1 MKSARE
7 LFEELGFKWKETK
20 DVIEYSRSLFKHFT
34 FLQKEKITFYKNDY
48 FRYFYLNGIYD
59 INEDLLQAINQ
70 QVTELGWNNA
80 NITD

>member
-34 FLQKEKITFYKNDY
+34 FLQKEKITFYKDVY
-48 FRYFYLNGIYD
+48 FRYFYLIGVYD
-59 INEDLLQAINQ
+59 VNEDLLQAINQ
-70 QVTELGWNNA
+70 QVNELCWK
-80 NITD
+80 

>member
-48 FRYFYLNGIYD
+48 FR
-59 INEDLLQAINQ
+59 
-70 QVTELGWNNA
+70 
-80 NITD
+80 

>member
-20 DVIEYSRSLFKHFT
+20 DVIEYNKSSFKHFT
-34 FLQKEKITFYKNDY
+34 FFQKEKITFYKNDY
-48 FRYFYLNGIYD
+48 FRYFYLNGVYD

-70 QVTELGWNNA
+70 QINELGWK
-80 NITD
+80 